1 MPDEHRL
8 PSENGRRIYHY
19 RRIGDWVS
27 DQTPQL
33 TNGWSLTSLTATADS
48 KASEMVTAIGNLTG
62 NVAKA
67 ATGQMLAAGK
77 QFGPGLYRIV
87 FTKGFVTDLELIFL
101 QGEASDNPAK
111 CKELK
116 PPGQS

>member
-1 MPDEHRL
+1 MNIVYLPKMDEEYIITAE
-8 PSENGRRIYHY
+8 SG
-19 RRIGDWVS
+19 IGSVTM
-27 DQTPQL
+27 TPQL
-33 TNGWSLTSLTATADS
+33 TYGWWLTSLTATADS

-101 QGEASDNPAK
+101 QGEASDNPAQ

-116 PPGQS
+116 PPVLP